1 MEINV
6 VQAAAEIAHKIL
18 VEKCE
23 KDLGINEEDI
33 YIEDASGELHYKEDI
48 QEIYD
53 TLYDEY
59 YDIIVSCS
67 ELTRLEEDL
76 ETFEKTFEE

>member
-1 MEINV
+1 MKINV
-6 VQAAAEIAHKIL
+6 VQAASEIAHKIL

-33 YIEDASGELHYKEDI
+33 YIEDDSGVLYYKEDI
-48 QEIYD
+48 QDIFNN
-53 TLYDEY
+53 LYDEY
-59 YDIIVSCS
+59 YDILVSCS

-76 ETFEKTFEE
+76 EEFEKTFE

>member
-6 VQAAAEIAHKIL
+6 VQAAAEVAHKIL

-33 YIEDASGELHYKEDI
+33 YIEDASGELYYKEDI
-48 QEIYD
+48 QEIYN

-67 ELTRLEEDL
+67 ELIRLEEDL
-76 ETFEKTFEE
+76 EAFEKTLEE

>member
-6 VQAAAEIAHKIL
+6 VQAASEIAHKIL

-33 YIEDASGELHYKEDI
+33 YIEDSSGELHYKEDI

>member
-6 VQAAAEIAHKIL
+6 VQAASEIAHKIL

-33 YIEDASGELHYKEDI
+33 YIEDSSGELYYKEDI

>member
-6 VQAAAEIAHKIL
+6 VQAASKLAHKALI
-18 VEKCE
+18 EKCE
-23 KDLGINEEDI
+23 KDLGINEEDLT
-33 YIEDASGELHYKEDI
+33 IEDASGEFYYKEYI
-48 QEIYD
+48 QEIFNE
-53 TLYDEY
+53 LYDEY

-76 ETFEKTFEE
+76 KSFEKTFE

>member
-1 MEINV
+1 MKINV
-6 VQAAAEIAHKIL
+6 VQAASEIAHKIL

-33 YIEDASGELHYKEDI
+33 YIEDSSGELHYKEDI

>member
-6 VQAAAEIAHKIL
+6 VQAAAKIAHKIL

-53 TLYDEY
+53 TLYNEY

-67 ELTRLEEDL
+67 ELTRLEKDL
-76 ETFEKTFEE
+76 EEFEKTFE